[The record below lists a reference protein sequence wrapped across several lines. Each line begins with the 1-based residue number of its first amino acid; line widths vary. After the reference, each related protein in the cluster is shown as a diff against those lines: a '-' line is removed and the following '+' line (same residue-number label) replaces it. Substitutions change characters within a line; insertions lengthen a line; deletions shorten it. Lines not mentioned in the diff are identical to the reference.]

1 MFSSFVSDS
10 GATYRSL
17 VFPDTMSSF
26 TCSMATLLNIE
37 LMKWAMP
44 SCSLML
50 RMASTWFFINAI
62 KGDMTIAVPFISN
75 EGSW

>member
-10 GATYRSL
+10 GATYSSL
-17 VFPDTMSSF
+17 VLPDSTSF
-26 TCSMATLLNIE
+26 LTSSMAERDSEE

-44 SCSLML
+44 SSSLNE
-50 RMASTWFFINAI
+50 RMASTWFFIKAMR
-62 KGDMTIAVPFISN
+62 GEMTTATPSIRS